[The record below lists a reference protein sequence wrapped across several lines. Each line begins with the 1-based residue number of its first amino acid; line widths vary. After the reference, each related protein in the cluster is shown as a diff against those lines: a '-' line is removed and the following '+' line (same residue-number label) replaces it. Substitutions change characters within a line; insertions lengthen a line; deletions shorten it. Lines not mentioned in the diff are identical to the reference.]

1 MEKTMIVLPAI
12 LILAAFAMAAAVAL
26 ANVIRNRGR
35 LSACN
40 VAEGTHAGSITRKT
54 DAAIATRHLL
64 VKVGSDADHIAA
76 CGASEVPIGTV
87 PDEAAAAEENVEVAL
102 LGSAPSSRKMVASE
116 AITAGEKVY
125 TAASGKVQD
134 LPTDAGTYYCV
145 GTALTPASADGDV
158 IEVDPAPAQKE
169 VVSG

>member
-1 MEKTMIVLPAI
+1 MKEMMIGLPAI
-12 LILAAFAMAAAVAL
+12 LILAALTTALAVA
-26 ANVIRNRGR
+26 AYGAIRNRGR

-40 VAEGTHAGSITRKT
+40 VGEGTHAGGVTRKT

-64 VKVGSDADHIAA
+64 VKVGSDASHVAA

-87 PDEAAAAEENVEVAL
+87 PDEASAAEENVEVAL
-102 LGSAPSSRKMVASE
+102 LGCAPSTRKMVASE
-116 AITAGEKVY
+116 AIDAGEKVY

-134 LPTDAGTYYCV
+134 LPAGAGTYYCV